1 MAHHFYLEDIEPSM
15 FPPFFSGQF
24 FTRTP
29 PRHFYGALDM
39 QSVAG
44 RGRGKREKRE
54 GKRREKSEGKERRC
68 YFPSTPHYFHVLY
81 TIHEKRNPLL

>member
-1 MAHHFYLEDIEPSM
+1 
-15 FPPFFSGQF
+15 
-24 FTRTP
+24 
-29 PRHFYGALDM
+29 M

-54 GKRREKSEGKERRC
+54 GKKREKSEGKEWRC

-81 TIHEKRNPLL
+81 TRREIHYYEIETQVVDKLF